1 MEMKKSGSP
10 TILFKNLDL
19 SPLHSILRK
28 GLHWE
33 GPGHPVEYD
42 PECDLRALM
51 LRQLEQIPYVKDLV
65 KRLRRYREMRFACGY
80 GEKVPTEA
88 HFSQMKKRIGAEG
101 FSAVEKWLRHEALRL
116 RKSQPL
122 SAVGLVQA
130 ACVDGT
136 DLPAWSSRDPHD
148 TSRGLGDPDARL
160 GRGKKGFVLGYQS
173 LFLVDIEGFPLGHVE
188 APANVNEKK
197 LVESLLDG
205 LLGEDIEVELVAGD
219 SQFESEQVFEALN
232 SRKINSVI
240 PWRRLK
246 GRVNPSNVLSV
257 KERIDVEGP
266 EHLRVVYKMLRAKS
280 ESLNGRVKARLA
292 YSRLTWQG
300 LRNACIH
307 ACLVFSVV
315 YSVVIVSA
323 ILGMPELQY
332 SIAYFA

>member
-1 MEMKKSGSP
+1 MKRSGSP
-10 TILFKNLDL
+10 MLLFDCLDL
-19 SPLHSILRK
+19 RPLRSILWK
-28 GLHWE
+28 GLHLE
-33 GPGHPVEYD
+33 GAGRPVEYD

-65 KRLRRYREMRFACGY
+65 KRLRRSRDMRLACGY

-101 FSAVEKWLRHEALRL
+101 FRAVEKWLRHEALRL

-122 SAVGLVQA
+122 SAVGLIQA

-148 TSRGLGDPDARL
+148 TSRGFGDPEARP

-173 LFLVDIEGFPLGHVE
+173 LFLVDVEGFPLGHVE
-188 APANVNEKK
+188 APANVNKKK
-197 LVESLLDG
+197 LVEPLLDR
-205 LLGEDIEVELVAGD
+205 LVGEGIEVELVAGD
-219 SQFESEQVFEALN
+219 SQFESEQVFDSLN
-232 SRKINSVI
+232 ARKMGNVI

-246 GRVNPSNVLSV
+246 GRVNPSDVLSV
-257 KERIDVEGP
+257 KDRIDVDGP
-266 EHLRVVYKMLRAKS
+266 QYLRVVYKMLRAKS

-300 LRNACIH
+300 LWNACVH
-307 ACLVFSVV
+307 ACLVFCVV
-315 YSVVIVSA
+315 YAVCIVA
-323 ILGMPELQY
+323 GFIGRPAPRD
-332 SIAYFA
+332 SIT

>member
-1 MEMKKSGSP
+1 ML
-10 TILFKNLDL
+10 LFECLDL
-19 SPLHSILRK
+19 RPLHSILWK
-28 GLHWE
+28 GLHVN
-33 GPGHPVEYD
+33 GAGRRVKYD

-65 KRLRRYREMRFACGY
+65 KRLRRYREMRRACGY

-88 HFSQMKKRIGAEG
+88 HFSQMKKRIGAKG
-101 FSAVEKWLRHEALRL
+101 FRTIEKWFRHEALGL

-130 ACVDGT
+130 ACIDGT

-148 TSRGLGDPDARL
+148 TSRGLGDPEARL

-188 APANVNEKK
+188 APANVNEKR
-197 LVESLLDG
+197 LVEPLLDR

-219 SQFESEQVFEALN
+219 SQFESEQVFDALN
-232 SRKINSVI
+232 ARRIGNII
-240 PWRRLK
+240 PWRRLN
-246 GRVNPSNVLSV
+246 GRANPSDVLSV

-266 EHLRVVYKMLRAKS
+266 EHLRVVYKTLRAKS

-307 ACLVFSVV
+307 ACLIFSVV
-315 YSVVIVSA
+315 YSVVIVA
-323 ILGMPELQY
+323 AVLGKPELQY
-332 SIAYFA
+332 SVAYFA

>member
-1 MEMKKSGSP
+1 MRMKRSGSP
-10 TILFKNLDL
+10 MLLFESLDL
-19 SPLHSILRK
+19 RPLHSILWK
-28 GLHWE
+28 NLHIE
-33 GPGHPVEYD
+33 GAGRPVEYD

-65 KRLRRYREMRFACGY
+65 KQLRRNRDMRSACGY
-80 GEKVPTEA
+80 DSKVPTEA
-88 HFSQMKKRIGAEG
+88 HFSQMKKRIGVEG
-101 FSAVEKWLRHEALRL
+101 FRAIEEWLRHEALRL
-116 RKSQPL
+116 RESQPL
-122 SAVGLVQA
+122 SAVGLIQA
-130 ACVDGT
+130 ACIDGT

-188 APANVNEKK
+188 ASANVNEKK
-197 LVESLLDG
+197 LVKPLLDK
-205 LLGEDIEVELVAGD
+205 LLGEDIEVELMAGD
-219 SQFESEQVFEALN
+219 SQFESSQVFDALN
-232 SRKINSVI
+232 SRKISGVI

-246 GRVNPSNVLSV
+246 GRENPSDVLSV
-257 KERIDVEGP
+257 KNRIDVEGP

-300 LRNACIH
+300 LGNACIH
-307 ACLVFSVV
+307 TCLVFCVV
-315 YSVVIVSA
+315 YAVSIVA
-323 ILGMPELQY
+323 AFMGRPELRY